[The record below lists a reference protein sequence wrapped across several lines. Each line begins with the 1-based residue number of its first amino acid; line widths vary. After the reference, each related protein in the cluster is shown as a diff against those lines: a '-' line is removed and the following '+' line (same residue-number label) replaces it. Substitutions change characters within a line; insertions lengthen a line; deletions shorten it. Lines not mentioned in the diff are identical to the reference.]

1 MSKVELAKAYE
12 AKQVE
17 DKIYQT
23 WQDSGFFNPDNLPGD
38 RSESF
43 VISMPPPNATGT
55 LHTGH
60 ATMLAIQDLMTR
72 YQRMKGKKAL
82 WVPGT
87 DHASI
92 ATQTKVEKIIAKEG
106 LTRHDLG
113 REKFLAR
120 VAEFVENSR
129 DTIKGQTKKMGSS
142 CDWSRERFTLD
153 DGLNSAVR
161 EAFTRMYSDG
171 LIYRGYRIVNWCPRC
186 QSTLADDEVEYKTQK
201 GKFYYFQYGPFQV
214 ATTRPETKIGDTAL
228 AVNPE
233 DARYKDYIGQ
243 DLEVDF
249 GKVKVKVKVI
259 GDEAV
264 DPAFG
269 TGVVGVTPAHSQI
282 DYQMALKNDL
292 PIIQVIGQDGKMT
305 AAAGPYAGMTIEECR
320 EAFINDLKSA
330 GLFIKEEDIENNL
343 SVCYRCET
351 PVEPLTSEQWFVAV
365 DKKFKLHDKSKL
377 KWDSEEASLK
387 ELSIHVIKS
396 GLIKII
402 PEKFEKVYFHW
413 MENLHDWCI
422 SRQIWYGHRIPVWT
436 KDGETYVGQ
445 NAPEGDGWQQ
455 DEDTLDTWFSSAL
468 WTFSTLGWPEATEDL
483 KKFHPTTVMETG
495 YDILFFWVARMIL
508 MTVYCLN
515 DIPFENVYLHGLV
528 RAEDGR
534 KMSKSLDNAMDP
546 LEVIEKYGTDALR
559 LSMLIG
565 VTPGND
571 FKLFDEKIGG
581 FRNFINKLWN
591 ISRFVLQEVEEIK
604 LIETPP
610 VARTLADKWILHRLS
625 VVIKDIEKNLD
636 NFQFSAAGEALQQFT
651 WNDFADW
658 YIEIAKIEKDKD
670 DILLHV
676 LQTILKLWHPYC
688 PFVTEELWKNFNA
701 GLLMISAWP
710 DLADRADWSS
720 ATDDFELVQNIITAI
735 RNLRGENKVEAGKLA
750 KVTII
755 TQKQKE
761 LIESQSAIIKK
772 LARLEELAVASSDSA
787 KPQGSVGTVLS
798 DMEIYLDLAG
808 LVDVAAEKTRLAK
821 EIAEAESYVACL
833 EAKLS
838 NTEFVSHAPS
848 AVVEKEKTKLFM
860 AQEKVV
866 KLKEQLNNL
875 K

>member
-1 MSKVELAKAYE
+1 MSKVELPKAYE

-17 DKIYQT
+17 DKIYQK
-23 WQDSGFFNPDNLPGD
+23 WQDSGFFNPDSLPGD
-38 RSESF
+38 RPESF
-43 VISMPPPNATGT
+43 TISMPPPNATGT

-92 ATQTKVEKIIAKEG
+92 ATQTKVEKILAKEG
-106 LTRHDLG
+106 QTRHDLG

-153 DGLNSAVR
+153 DGLNLAVR
-161 EAFTRMYSDG
+161 EAFTRMYNDG

-186 QSTLADDEVEYKTQK
+186 QSTLADDEVEYKDQK
-201 GKFYYFQYGPFQV
+201 GKFYYFKYGPFQV

-233 DARYKDYIGQ
+233 DARYRSYIGQ

-269 TGVVGVTPAHSQI
+269 TGVVGVTPAHSQV
-282 DYQMALKNDL
+282 DYQMALKNNL

-305 AAAGPYAGMTIEECR
+305 AAAGPYAGLTVEECR
-320 EAFINDLKSA
+320 ESFINDLKSA

-351 PVEPLTSEQWFVAV
+351 LVEPLTSEQWFVAV
-365 DKKFKLHDKSKL
+365 DKKFKLRDKNKL
-377 KWDSEEASLK
+377 KWASDEATLK
-387 ELSIHVIKS
+387 ELSIHVVKS

-413 MENLHDWCI
+413 LENLHDWCI

-445 NAPEGDGWQQ
+445 NAPEGVGWQQ

-468 WTFSTLGWPEATEDL
+468 WTFSTLGWPEETKDL
-483 KKFHPTTVMETG
+483 KVFHPTTVMETG
-495 YDILFFWVARMIL
+495 YDILFFWVARMII

-534 KMSKSLDNAMDP
+534 KMSKSLDNALDP

-581 FRNFINKLWN
+581 FRNFVNKLWN
-591 ISRFVLQEVEEIK
+591 ISRFVLQEVAEIK
-604 LIETPP
+604 LVEAPP
-610 VARTLADKWILHRLS
+610 SATTLADKWILHRLS
-625 VVIKDIEKNLD
+625 LVIKNIEKNLD
-636 NFQFSAAGEALQQFT
+636 NFQFSAAGEALQHFT

-658 YIEIAKIEKDKD
+658 YLEIAKIEKGKD

-701 GLLMISAWP
+701 GMLMISAWP
-710 DLADRADWSS
+710 NLVEAADWSS
-720 ATDDFELVQNIITAI
+720 ATDDFELVQNVITAI
-735 RNLRGENKVEAGKLA
+735 RNLRGENKVEPAKLA
-750 KVTII
+750 KVVII
-755 TQKQKE
+755 TQSRQA
-761 LIESQSAIIKK
+761 LLESQSAIIKK
-772 LARLEELAVASSDSA
+772 LGRLEELSVSADVSD
-787 KPQGSVGTVLS
+787 KPSGSVGTVLS
-798 DMEIYLDLAG
+798 DIEIYLDLAG
-808 LVDVAAEKTRLAK
+808 LVDIKAEKKRLTK
-821 EIAEAESYVACL
+821 EIAETENYFKGL
-833 EAKLS
+833 KAKLS
-838 NTEFVSHAPS
+838 NAEFVDNAPS
-848 AVVEKEKTKLFM
+848 AVVAKEKEKLSI
-860 AQEKVV
+860 AQEKVA
-866 KLKEQLNNL
+866 KLQEQLNNL
-875 K
+875 N